1 MLLQG
6 VIYIH
11 ESPPKVAQIDGLIMN
26 HCRQNNIIKILF
38 IFAFSI
44 LLFAEET
51 STPEPWKIDIQI
63 LLGFSE
69 KQVDGI
75 MGKATFEALKS
86 FAIEHEL
93 TDVVLRGEY
102 DDLGF
107 WGFQQYIIKY
117 NQYWL
122 RELKN
127 RNIIEDVVDKD
138 YLRQADETLSSFEKS
153 IENAQLEVERLIHG
167 KSKSKRIAQENREMD
182 KWQQE
187 KKEAEQIIS
196 ALGKAIL
203 TAEEEAEKWGMER
216 IRALRLAEEQE
227 QLERL
232 EERKLEAIIL
242 TSDLE
247 DVIRIAKNE
256 ISRLVDENNK
266 LKTFLSTSADTKS
279 MAENLKSELK
289 QARLE
294 LDSLSVQKDSLEKKL
309 QYIESK
315 VGEKIFAEYDKE
327 SAPVKKKRWYRWLWP
342 FGKK

>member
-1 MLLQG
+1 
-6 VIYIH
+6 
-11 ESPPKVAQIDGLIMN
+11 MN
-26 HCRQNNIIKILF
+26 HCRENNIKILF
-38 IFAFSI
+38 IFAFSM
-44 LLFAEET
+44 LLFAEEN

-69 KQVDGI
+69 NQVDGI

-86 FAIEHEL
+86 FAIKNKL

-102 DDLGF
+102 EDLGY

-122 RELKN
+122 RELKI
-127 RNIIEDVVDKD
+127 RNIIEDAIDID
-138 YLRQADETLSSFEKS
+138 YLRKGDETLYSLEKT
-153 IENAQLEVERLIHG
+153 IENAQLEVERLIHA
-167 KSKSKRIAQENREMD
+167 KSKSKRIAQEKREMG
-182 KWQQE
+182 KWQEE
-187 KKEAEQIIS
+187 KKEAERIIS

-203 TAEEEAEKWGMER
+203 TAEEEAGKWGMER

-232 EERKLEAIIL
+232 EERKVEALLL

-256 ISRLVDENNK
+256 IGRLVDENNK
-266 LKTFLSTSADTKS
+266 LKTFLTTSADTKS
-279 MAENLKSELK
+279 IAENLKAELK
-289 QARLE
+289 QTRLE
-294 LDSLSVQKDSLEKKL
+294 LDSLSIQKDSLENKL
-309 QYIESK
+309 YYIESK
-315 VGEKIFAEYDKE
+315 IGEKIFAEYDKE
-327 SAPVKKKRWYRWLWP
+327 IAPAKKKKWYRWLWP

>member
-1 MLLQG
+1 
-6 VIYIH
+6 
-11 ESPPKVAQIDGLIMN
+11 MN

-44 LLFAEET
+44 LLFAEEI

-232 EERKLEAIIL
+232 EDRKIEAVLL

-309 QYIESK
+309 EYIESK
-315 VGEKIFAEYDKE
+315 VGEKIFAENDKE
-327 SAPVKKKRWYRWLWP
+327 NAPVKKKRWYRWLWP

>member
-1 MLLQG
+1 
-6 VIYIH
+6 
-11 ESPPKVAQIDGLIMN
+11 MN
-26 HCRQNNIIKILF
+26 HCRQNNIIKILL

-44 LLFAEET
+44 LLFSEET

-153 IENAQLEVERLIHG
+153 IDNAQLEVERLIHG

-232 EERKLEAIIL
+232 EERKMEAVLL

-327 SAPVKKKRWYRWLWP
+327 NAPVKKKRWYRWLWP

>member
-1 MLLQG
+1 MYLL
-6 VIYIH
+6 
-11 ESPPKVAQIDGLIMN
+11 K
-26 HCRQNNIIKILF
+26 QNNILIALLI
-38 IFAFSI
+38 IANA
-44 LLFAEET
+44 LLFSAEDI
-51 STPEPWKIDIQI
+51 SAIDPWKIDLQI
-63 LLGFSE
+63 LLGFSDDE
-69 KQVDGI
+69 VDGI
-75 MGKATFEALKS
+75 MGKATFEALQL
-86 FAIEHEL
+86 FAVKHQL

-127 RNIIEDVVDKD
+127 RNIIDDVVAKE
-138 YLRQADETLSSFEKS
+138 YLRKAGETLHAFEMS
-153 IENAQLEVERLIHG
+153 IENAQFEVERLIHA
-167 KSKSKRIAQENREMD
+167 KSKSKRIAHEKHEMD

-187 KKEAEQIIS
+187 KVEAERIIS
-196 ALGKAIL
+196 ALGKAIM
-203 TAEEEAEKWGMER
+203 TAEEQAGKWGMER

-232 EERKLEAIIL
+232 EERKVEAVLL

-247 DVIRIAKNE
+247 DVIRIAKKE
-256 ISRLVDENNK
+256 INRLVDENNK

-279 MAENLKSELK
+279 IAESLKSELK

-315 VGEKIFAEYDKE
+315 VGEKVLAEYDKE
-327 SAPVKKKRWYRWLWP
+327 NAPVKKNRWYRWFWP

>member
-1 MLLQG
+1 
-6 VIYIH
+6 
-11 ESPPKVAQIDGLIMN
+11 MN

-44 LLFAEET
+44 LLFAEENF
-51 STPEPWKIDIQI
+51 TPEPWKIDIQI

-86 FAIEHEL
+86 FAIEHKL

-167 KSKSKRIAQENREMD
+167 KSKSKRIAQENQEMD

-187 KKEAEQIIS
+187 KKEAEHIIS

-294 LDSLSVQKDSLEKKL
+294 LDSLSVQKDSLENKL

>member
-1 MLLQG
+1 
-6 VIYIH
+6 
-11 ESPPKVAQIDGLIMN
+11 MN

-51 STPEPWKIDIQI
+51 FTPEPWKIDIQI

-232 EERKLEAIIL
+232 EERKMEAVLL

-327 SAPVKKKRWYRWLWP
+327 NAPVKKKRWYRWLWP

>member
-1 MLLQG
+1 
-6 VIYIH
+6 
-11 ESPPKVAQIDGLIMN
+11 MN
-26 HCRQNNIIKILF
+26 HCRENNIKRLF
-38 IFAFSI
+38 IFAFSM
-44 LLFAEET
+44 LLFAEEN

-69 KQVDGI
+69 NQVDGI

-86 FAIEHEL
+86 FAIKNKL

-102 DDLGF
+102 EDLGY

-122 RELKN
+122 RELKI
-127 RNIIEDVVDKD
+127 RNIIEDAIDID
-138 YLRQADETLSSFEKS
+138 YLRKGDETLYSLEKS
-153 IENAQLEVERLIHG
+153 IENAQLEVERLIHA
-167 KSKSKRIAQENREMD
+167 KSKSKRIAQEKREMG
-182 KWQQE
+182 KWQEE
-187 KKEAEQIIS
+187 KKEAERIIS

-203 TAEEEAEKWGMER
+203 TAEEEAGKWGMER

-232 EERKLEAIIL
+232 EERKVEALLL

-256 ISRLVDENNK
+256 IGRLVDENNK
-266 LKTFLSTSADTKS
+266 LKTFLTTSADTKS
-279 MAENLKSELK
+279 IAENLKAELK
-289 QARLE
+289 QTRLE
-294 LDSLSVQKDSLEKKL
+294 LDSLSIQKDSLENKL
-309 QYIESK
+309 YYIESK
-315 VGEKIFAEYDKE
+315 IGEKIFAEYDKE
-327 SAPVKKKRWYRWLWP
+327 IAPAKKKKWYRWLWP

>member
-1 MLLQG
+1 M
-6 VIYIH
+6 
-11 ESPPKVAQIDGLIMN
+11 
-26 HCRQNNIIKILF
+26 
-38 IFAFSI
+38 
-44 LLFAEET
+44 LLFAEENST
-51 STPEPWKIDIQI
+51 SEHWKIDLQI
-63 LLGFSE
+63 LLGFSHSE
-69 KQVDGI
+69 VDGV
-75 MGKATFEALKS
+75 MGEDTFEALKS
-86 FAIEHEL
+86 FAIKHQL

-138 YLRQADETLSSFEKS
+138 YLWQADETLASFERS
-153 IENAQLEVERLIHG
+153 IENAQLEVERLIHA
-167 KSKSKRIAQENREMD
+167 KSKSKRLAREKQEMD
-182 KWQQE
+182 KWQKE
-187 KKEAEQIIS
+187 KKEAERIIS

-203 TAEEEAEKWGMER
+203 TAEEEAGKWGMER

-232 EERKLEAIIL
+232 EERKLEAVIL

-247 DVIRIAKNE
+247 DVIRIAKKE
-256 ISRLVDENNK
+256 INRLVDENNK
-266 LKTFLSTSADTKS
+266 LKSFLTTSADTKS

-289 QARLE
+289 QVRLE
-294 LDSLSVQKDSLEKKL
+294 LDSLSVQKDSLEKIL

-315 VGEKIFAEYDKE
+315 VGEKIFADYDKE
-327 SAPVKKKRWYRWLWP
+327 DAPIKKKRWYRWLWP

>member
-1 MLLQG
+1 MYLL
-6 VIYIH
+6 
-11 ESPPKVAQIDGLIMN
+11 K
-26 HCRQNNIIKILF
+26 QN
-38 IFAFSI
+38 SI
-44 LLFAEET
+44 LIALLIIANTSLFSAQNT
-51 STPEPWKIDIQI
+51 SAIDPWKIDLQI
-63 LLGFSE
+63 LLGFSDNE
-69 KQVDGI
+69 VDGI
-75 MGKATFEALKS
+75 MGKATFEALQS
-86 FAIEHEL
+86 FAVKHQL

-127 RNIIEDVVDKD
+127 RNIIDDVVAKE
-138 YLRQADETLSSFEKS
+138 YLRKAGETLHSFEMS
-153 IENAQLEVERLIHG
+153 IENAQFEVERLIHA
-167 KSKSKRIAQENREMD
+167 KSKSKRIAHEKHEMD

-187 KKEAEQIIS
+187 KVEAERIIS
-196 ALGKAIL
+196 ALGKAIM
-203 TAEEEAEKWGMER
+203 TAEEQAGKWGMER

-232 EERKLEAIIL
+232 EERKVEAVLL

-247 DVIRIAKNE
+247 DVIRIAKKE
-256 ISRLVDENNK
+256 INRLVDENNK

-279 MAENLKSELK
+279 IAESLKSELK

-315 VGEKIFAEYDKE
+315 VGEKVLAEYDKE
-327 SAPVKKKRWYRWLWP
+327 DASVKKKRWYRWFWP

>member
-1 MLLQG
+1 
-6 VIYIH
+6 
-11 ESPPKVAQIDGLIMN
+11 MN
-26 HCRQNNIIKILF
+26 HCNQNNNIKILF

-51 STPEPWKIDIQI
+51 FTPEPWKNDIQI

-69 KQVDGI
+69 NQVDGI

-86 FAIEHEL
+86 FAIEHKL

-117 NQYWL
+117 NQFWL

-127 RNIIEDVVDKD
+127 RNIFEDVIDKD
-138 YLRQADETLSSFEKS
+138 YLRQADETLSSFERS
-153 IENAQLEVERLIHG
+153 IENAQLEVERLIHAQ
-167 KSKSKRIAQENREMD
+167 SKSKRFAREKQEMD
-182 KWQQE
+182 KWQHE
-187 KKEAEQIIS
+187 KKKAERIIS

-203 TAEEEAEKWGMER
+203 TAEEEAGKWGMER

-232 EERKLEAIIL
+232 EERKLEAVIL

-247 DVIRIAKNE
+247 DVIRIAKKE
-256 ISRLVDENNK
+256 ISRLADENNK
-266 LKTFLSTSADTKS
+266 LKSFLTTSTDTKS

-289 QARLE
+289 QVRLE

-327 SAPVKKKRWYRWLWP
+327 DAPIKKKRWYRWFWP

>member
-1 MLLQG
+1 
-6 VIYIH
+6 
-11 ESPPKVAQIDGLIMN
+11 MN
-26 HCRQNNIIKILF
+26 HCKQNNIIKILF

-51 STPEPWKIDIQI
+51 FTPEPWKIDIQI

-69 KQVDGI
+69 NQVDGI

-86 FAIEHEL
+86 FSIEHKL

-127 RNIIEDVVDKD
+127 HNIIEDVVDKD
-138 YLRQADETLSSFEKS
+138 YLRQADETLSSFERS
-153 IENAQLEVERLIHG
+153 IENAQLEVERLIHAQ
-167 KSKSKRIAQENREMD
+167 SKSKRLAREKQEMD
-182 KWQQE
+182 KWQHE
-187 KKEAEQIIS
+187 KKEAERIIS

-203 TAEEEAEKWGMER
+203 TAEEEAGKWGMER

-232 EERKLEAIIL
+232 EERKLEAVIL

-247 DVIRIAKNE
+247 DVIRIAKKE
-256 ISRLVDENNK
+256 ISQLVDENNK
-266 LKTFLSTSADTKS
+266 LKSFLTTSADTKS

-289 QARLE
+289 QVRLE

-327 SAPVKKKRWYRWLWP
+327 DAPVKKKRWYRWLWP

>member
-1 MLLQG
+1 
-6 VIYIH
+6 
-11 ESPPKVAQIDGLIMN
+11 MN
-26 HCRQNNIIKILF
+26 HCKQNNIIKILF

-51 STPEPWKIDIQI
+51 FTPEPWKIDIQI

-69 KQVDGI
+69 NQLDGI

-86 FAIEHEL
+86 FAIEHKL

-127 RNIIEDVVDKD
+127 RNIFEDVVDKD
-138 YLRQADETLSSFEKS
+138 YLRQADETLSSFERS
-153 IENAQLEVERLIHG
+153 IENAQLEVERLIHAQ
-167 KSKSKRIAQENREMD
+167 SKSKRLAREKQEMD
-182 KWQQE
+182 KWQHE
-187 KKEAEQIIS
+187 KKEAERIIS

-203 TAEEEAEKWGMER
+203 SAEEEAGKWGMER

-232 EERKLEAIIL
+232 EERKLEAVIL

-247 DVIRIAKNE
+247 DVIRIAKKE
-256 ISRLVDENNK
+256 ISQLVDENNK
-266 LKTFLSTSADTKS
+266 LKSFLTTSADTKS

-289 QARLE
+289 QVRLE

-315 VGEKIFAEYDKE
+315 VGEKMFAEYDKE
-327 SAPVKKKRWYRWLWP
+327 DAPVKKKRWYRWLWP

>member
-1 MLLQG
+1 
-6 VIYIH
+6 
-11 ESPPKVAQIDGLIMN
+11 MN

-51 STPEPWKIDIQI
+51 FTPEPWKIDIQI

-86 FAIEHEL
+86 FAIENEL

-327 SAPVKKKRWYRWLWP
+327 STPVKKKRWYRWLWP
-342 FGKK
+342 FGNK

>member
-1 MLLQG
+1 
-6 VIYIH
+6 
-11 ESPPKVAQIDGLIMN
+11 MN
-26 HCRQNNIIKILF
+26 HCRENNIKILF
-38 IFAFSI
+38 IFAFSM
-44 LLFAEET
+44 LLFAEEN

-86 FAIEHEL
+86 FAIKNKL

-102 DDLGF
+102 EDLGY

-122 RELKN
+122 RELKI
-127 RNIIEDVVDKD
+127 RNIIEDAIDID
-138 YLRQADETLSSFEKS
+138 YLRKGDGTLYSLEKS
-153 IENAQLEVERLIHG
+153 IENAQLEVERLIHA
-167 KSKSKRIAQENREMD
+167 KSKSKRIAQEKREMG
-182 KWQQE
+182 KWQEE
-187 KKEAEQIIS
+187 KKEAERIIS

-203 TAEEEAEKWGMER
+203 TAEEEAGKWGMER

-232 EERKLEAIIL
+232 EERKVEALLL

-256 ISRLVDENNK
+256 IGRLVDENNK
-266 LKTFLSTSADTKS
+266 LKTFLTTSADTKS
-279 MAENLKSELK
+279 IAENLKAELK
-289 QARLE
+289 QTRLE
-294 LDSLSVQKDSLEKKL
+294 LDSLSIQKDSLENKL
-309 QYIESK
+309 YYIESK
-315 VGEKIFAEYDKE
+315 IGEKIFAEYDKE
-327 SAPVKKKRWYRWLWP
+327 IAPAKKKKWYRWLWP

>member
-1 MLLQG
+1 
-6 VIYIH
+6 
-11 ESPPKVAQIDGLIMN
+11 MN
-26 HCRQNNIIKILF
+26 HCRENNIKILF
-38 IFAFSI
+38 IFAFSM
-44 LLFAEET
+44 LLFAEEN

-69 KQVDGI
+69 NQVDGI

-86 FAIEHEL
+86 FAIKNKL

-102 DDLGF
+102 EDLGY

-122 RELKN
+122 RELKI
-127 RNIIEDVVDKD
+127 RNIIEDAIDID
-138 YLRQADETLSSFEKS
+138 YLRKGDETLYSLEKS
-153 IENAQLEVERLIHG
+153 IENAQLEVERLIHA
-167 KSKSKRIAQENREMD
+167 KSKSKRIAQEKREMG
-182 KWQQE
+182 KWKEE
-187 KKEAEQIIS
+187 KKEAERIIS

-203 TAEEEAEKWGMER
+203 TAEEEAGKWGMER

-232 EERKLEAIIL
+232 EERKVEALLL

-256 ISRLVDENNK
+256 IGRLVDENNK
-266 LKTFLSTSADTKS
+266 LKTFLTTSADTKS
-279 MAENLKSELK
+279 IAENLKAELK
-289 QARLE
+289 QTRLE
-294 LDSLSVQKDSLEKKL
+294 LDSLSIQKDSLENKL
-309 QYIESK
+309 YYIESK
-315 VGEKIFAEYDKE
+315 IGEKIFAEYDKE
-327 SAPVKKKRWYRWLWP
+327 IAPAKKKKWYRWLWP

>member
-1 MLLQG
+1 
-6 VIYIH
+6 
-11 ESPPKVAQIDGLIMN
+11 MN
-26 HCRQNNIIKILF
+26 HCRQNNIIKILI
-38 IFAFSI
+38 IFAFNI

-51 STPEPWKIDIQI
+51 PTSEPWKIDIQI

-127 RNIIEDVVDKD
+127 RNILEDVVDKD
-138 YLRQADETLSSFEKS
+138 YLRQADETLFSFEKS

-187 KKEAEQIIS
+187 KKETEQIIS

-227 QLERL
+227 QLEKL
-232 EERKLEAIIL
+232 EERKMEAVLL

-294 LDSLSVQKDSLEKKL
+294 LDSLSVQKDSLEEKL

-327 SAPVKKKRWYRWLWP
+327 NAPVKKKRWYRWLWP

>member
-1 MLLQG
+1 
-6 VIYIH
+6 
-11 ESPPKVAQIDGLIMN
+11 MN

-44 LLFAEET
+44 LLFSEET

-69 KQVDGI
+69 KQVDGV

-86 FAIEHEL
+86 FAIENEL

-127 RNIIEDVVDKD
+127 HNIIEDVVDKD

-167 KSKSKRIAQENREMD
+167 QNKSKRIAQENREMD

-232 EERKLEAIIL
+232 EERKMEAVLL

-266 LKTFLSTSADTKS
+266 FKTFLSTSADTKS

-327 SAPVKKKRWYRWLWP
+327 SARVKKKRWYRWLWP

>member
-1 MLLQG
+1 
-6 VIYIH
+6 
-11 ESPPKVAQIDGLIMN
+11 MN
-26 HCRQNNIIKILF
+26 HCKQNNIIKILF

-51 STPEPWKIDIQI
+51 FTPAPWKIDIQI

-69 KQVDGI
+69 NQVDGI

-86 FAIEHEL
+86 FAIEHKL

-127 RNIIEDVVDKD
+127 RNIFEDVVDKD
-138 YLRQADETLSSFEKS
+138 YLRQADETLSSFERS
-153 IENAQLEVERLIHG
+153 IENAQLEVERLIHAQ
-167 KSKSKRIAQENREMD
+167 SKSKRLAREKQEMD
-182 KWQQE
+182 KWQHE
-187 KKEAEQIIS
+187 KKEAERIIS

-203 TAEEEAEKWGMER
+203 TAEEEAGKWGMER

-232 EERKLEAIIL
+232 EAVIL

-247 DVIRIAKNE
+247 DVIRIAKKE

-266 LKTFLSTSADTKS
+266 LKSFLTTSADTKS

-289 QARLE
+289 QVRLE

-327 SAPVKKKRWYRWLWP
+327 DAPLKKKRWYRWLWP

>member
-1 MLLQG
+1 
-6 VIYIH
+6 
-11 ESPPKVAQIDGLIMN
+11 MN

-44 LLFAEET
+44 LLFSEET
-51 STPEPWKIDIQI
+51 STSEPWKIDIQI

-122 RELKN
+122 RELKH

-327 SAPVKKKRWYRWLWP
+327 NAPVKKKRWYRWLWP

>member
-1 MLLQG
+1 
-6 VIYIH
+6 
-11 ESPPKVAQIDGLIMN
+11 MN

-138 YLRQADETLSSFEKS
+138 YLWQADETLSSFEKS

-167 KSKSKRIAQENREMD
+167 KSKSKRIAQGNREMD

-294 LDSLSVQKDSLEKKL
+294 LDSLSVQKDSLENKL

-327 SAPVKKKRWYRWLWP
+327 NAPVKKKRWYRWLWP

>member
-1 MLLQG
+1 
-6 VIYIH
+6 
-11 ESPPKVAQIDGLIMN
+11 MN

-44 LLFAEET
+44 LLFSEET
-51 STPEPWKIDIQI
+51 STSEPWKIDIQI

-327 SAPVKKKRWYRWLWP
+327 NAPVKKKRWYRWLWP

>member
-1 MLLQG
+1 T
-6 VIYIH
+6 
-11 ESPPKVAQIDGLIMN
+11 PKVAQIDGLIMN

>member
-1 MLLQG
+1 
-6 VIYIH
+6 
-11 ESPPKVAQIDGLIMN
+11 
-26 HCRQNNIIKILF
+26 
-38 IFAFSI
+38 
-44 LLFAEET
+44 
-51 STPEPWKIDIQI
+51 
-63 LLGFSE
+63 
-69 KQVDGI
+69 
-75 MGKATFEALKS
+75 
-86 FAIEHEL
+86 
-93 TDVVLRGEY
+93 
-102 DDLGF
+102 
-107 WGFQQYIIKY
+107 
-117 NQYWL
+117 
-122 RELKN
+122 
-127 RNIIEDVVDKD
+127 
-138 YLRQADETLSSFEKS
+138 
-153 IENAQLEVERLIHG
+153 
-167 KSKSKRIAQENREMD
+167 MD

-294 LDSLSVQKDSLEKKL
+294 LDSLSVQKDSLENKL

>member
-1 MLLQG
+1 
-6 VIYIH
+6 
-11 ESPPKVAQIDGLIMN
+11 MN

-44 LLFAEET
+44 LLFAEEIST
-51 STPEPWKIDIQI
+51 SEPWKIDIQI

-227 QLERL
+227 QWERL

-294 LDSLSVQKDSLEKKL
+294 LDSLSIQKDSLENKL
-309 QYIESK
+309 KYIESK

-327 SAPVKKKRWYRWLWP
+327 NAPVKKKRWYRWLWP

>member
-1 MLLQG
+1 
-6 VIYIH
+6 
-11 ESPPKVAQIDGLIMN
+11 MN

-51 STPEPWKIDIQI
+51 FTPEPWKIDIQI

-327 SAPVKKKRWYRWLWP
+327 NAPVKKKRWYRWLWP

>member
-1 MLLQG
+1 MK
-6 VIYIH
+6 H
-11 ESPPKVAQIDGLIMN
+11 CNQI
-26 HCRQNNIIKILF
+26 NNIKILF

-51 STPEPWKIDIQI
+51 FTPEPWKNDIQI

-69 KQVDGI
+69 NQVDGI

-232 EERKLEAIIL
+232 EERKMEAVLL

-315 VGEKIFAEYDKE
+315 VGEKIFADYDKE

-342 FGKK
+342 FGK

>member
-1 MLLQG
+1 
-6 VIYIH
+6 
-11 ESPPKVAQIDGLIMN
+11 MN

-51 STPEPWKIDIQI
+51 STSEPWKIDIQI

-167 KSKSKRIAQENREMD
+167 KSKSKRFAQGNREMD
-182 KWQQE
+182 KWQRE
-187 KKEAEQIIS
+187 KKEAEQIIF

-203 TAEEEAEKWGMER
+203 TAEEEAEKWGIER

-294 LDSLSVQKDSLEKKL
+294 LDSLSVQKDSLENKL

-315 VGEKIFAEYDKE
+315 VGEKIFAEYNKE
-327 SAPVKKKRWYRWLWP
+327 SAPVKKKRWYRWVWP

>member
-1 MLLQG
+1 
-6 VIYIH
+6 
-11 ESPPKVAQIDGLIMN
+11 MN
-26 HCRQNNIIKILF
+26 HFRQNNIIKILF

-44 LLFAEET
+44 LLIAEET
-51 STPEPWKIDIQI
+51 SNPEPWKIDIQI
-63 LLGFSE
+63 LLGISE
-69 KQVDGI
+69 NNVDGI
-75 MGKATFEALKS
+75 MGKATFEALKA
-86 FAIEHEL
+86 FAIEYEL

-127 RNIIEDVVDKD
+127 HTIIKDVVDKD
-138 YLRQADETLSSFEKS
+138 YLRQADQALSSFERS
-153 IENAQLEVERLIHG
+153 IENAQLEVEKLIQA

-182 KWQQE
+182 KWKKE

-196 ALGKAIL
+196 SLGRAIL

-232 EERKLEAIIL
+232 EDRKMEAVLL

-247 DVIRIAKNE
+247 DVIRIAKKE

-266 LKTFLSTSADTKS
+266 LKTFLTTSADTKS
-279 MAENLKSELK
+279 IAENLKVELK

-309 QYIESK
+309 QFIESK
-315 VGEKIFAEYDKE
+315 VGEKILAEYDKE
-327 SAPVKKKRWYRWLWP
+327 IAPVKKKRWYRWLWP
-342 FGKK
+342 FGK

>member
-1 MLLQG
+1 MYLL
-6 VIYIH
+6 
-11 ESPPKVAQIDGLIMN
+11 K
-26 HCRQNNIIKILF
+26 QNNIF
-38 IFAFSI
+38 VV
-44 LLFAEET
+44 LLIIANT
-51 STPEPWKIDIQI
+51 SLLNAQDASAIDPWKIDLQI
-63 LLGFSE
+63 LLGFSDDE
-69 KQVDGI
+69 VDGI
-75 MGKATFEALKS
+75 MGKATFEALQS
-86 FAIEHEL
+86 FAVKHKL

-127 RNIIEDVVDKD
+127 RNIIDDVVAKE
-138 YLRQADETLSSFEKS
+138 YLRKAGETLHSFEMS
-153 IENAQLEVERLIHG
+153 IENAQFEVERLIHA
-167 KSKSKRIAQENREMD
+167 KSKSKRIAHEKHEME

-187 KKEAEQIIS
+187 KVEAERIILD
-196 ALGKAIL
+196 LGKAIM
-203 TAEEEAEKWGMER
+203 TAEEQAGKWGMER

-232 EERKLEAIIL
+232 EERKVEAVLL

-247 DVIRIAKNE
+247 DVIRIAKKE
-256 ISRLVDENNK
+256 INRLVDENNK

-279 MAENLKSELK
+279 IAESLKSELK

-294 LDSLSVQKDSLEKKL
+294 LDSLSVQKDSLEKKI

-315 VGEKIFAEYDKE
+315 VGEKVLAEDEKNV
-327 SAPVKKKRWYRWLWP
+327 PDKKKRWYRWLWP

>member
-167 KSKSKRIAQENREMD
+167 KSKSKRFAQENREMD
-182 KWQQE
+182 KWQRE

-203 TAEEEAEKWGMER
+203 TAEEEAEKWGIER

>member
-1 MLLQG
+1 
-6 VIYIH
+6 
-11 ESPPKVAQIDGLIMN
+11 MN
-26 HCRQNNIIKILF
+26 HCRHNNIIKILF

-44 LLFAEET
+44 LLLAEET
-51 STPEPWKIDIQI
+51 STSEPWKIDIQI

-232 EERKLEAIIL
+232 EERKMEAVLL

-294 LDSLSVQKDSLEKKL
+294 LDSLSIQKDSLENKL
-309 QYIESK
+309 KYIESK

-327 SAPVKKKRWYRWLWP
+327 NAPVKKKRWYRWLWP